1 MKKEGMKAGVDY
13 PGISIVFYCHDG
25 KGNFVMAKRGPNC
38 RDEIGVWDPGAGAL
52 ELGERV
58 KTALRREVREEY
70 RSRVIAIEHLGFRDV
85 HRVHERKRTHW
96 IALDF
101 KVQVDRTMVR
111 NGEPDKFTDI
121 GWFRIDDLPTPLHS
135 QMQVF
140 VEKYRDQLIA

>member
-1 MKKEGMKAGVDY
+1 MKEGMKAGIDY

-25 KGNFVMAKRGPNC
+25 EGNFVMAKRGPNC
-38 RDEIGVWDPGAGAL
+38 RDEIGAWDPGAGAL
-52 ELGERV
+52 ELGEHV

-85 HRVHERKRTHW
+85 HRVHEWKRTHW
-96 IALDF
+96 ITLDF
-101 KVQVDRTMVR
+101 KVRVDRTMVR
-111 NGEPDKFTDI
+111 LGEPDKFTDI

-135 QMQVF
+135 QMPVF